1 MNGPFPERSA
11 LAADD
16 TLPLPHLSAPAAQ
29 AASRAYAWR
38 RTFEFDAGGARRT
51 LRWDYTAQLA
61 RGTPRRYRF
70 RFGPAAGWLLLEA
83 RAEQA
88 LIGDAADDTVPD
100 EIRCALLADALA
112 PLTATL
118 EQATRQ
124 SISLSV
130 PEHTQG
136 PVARD
141 ENESPEASAA
151 AHTDGG
157 VSPLRFVFGV
167 PDGSWHAHGAL
178 LFDDPRYLVLACP
191 TTPPAPTLEPHDFD
205 DLPVPLAFRIGSTL
219 LTQRELAA
227 LQHGDIIAIEQWKS
241 AGAGLV
247 CRAATPGARGLQLNA
262 RVLGAKITIDEIQT
276 REASSMNTSSPP
288 DPAADGGGSA
298 SGTGAPGVLDA
309 LEVHACFELERRTLT
324 LAQLKAMQPGFVIEL
339 DQPLNQSVIRILA
352 NGMQV
357 GTGHLIAVGNK
368 LGVRISTLGAAAEP
382 QPERDDG

>member
-1 MNGPFPERSA
+1 MNGPFPERNA
-11 LAADD
+11 LAADGP
-16 TLPLPHLSAPAAQ
+16 LPLPHLSAPAAQ

-61 RGTPRRYRF
+61 PGAPRRYRF

-88 LIGDAADDTVPD
+88 LIGDAANDAVPD

-130 PEHTQG
+130 PENAQA
-136 PVARD
+136 PVVHD
-141 ENESPEASAA
+141 ENTTPEASAA
-151 AHTDGG
+151 AHTDSD
-157 VSPLRFVFGV
+157 VSPLRFVCGV

-178 LFDDPRYLVLACP
+178 LFDDPRYLMLACP

-205 DLPVPLAFRIGSTL
+205 ALPVPLAFGIGSTL

-247 CRAATPGARGLQLNA
+247 CRAATPGTRGLQLNA

-276 REASSMNTSSPP
+276 REVPSMNTSSPP
-288 DPAADGGGSA
+288 DPASDGS
-298 SGTGAPGVLDA
+298 GAPGAAGVLDA
-309 LEVHACFELERRTLT
+309 LEVHASFELERRTLT

-368 LGVRISTLGAAAEP
+368 LGVRISALGAAEP

>member
-11 LAADD
+11 LAADS

-38 RTFEFDAGGARRT
+38 RTFEFDAGGTRRT

-61 RGTPRRYRF
+61 PGAPRRYRF
-70 RFGPAAGWLLLEA
+70 RFGPAAGWLLLEV

-130 PEHTQG
+130 PESAQG
-136 PVARD
+136 PVVRD

-151 AHTDGG
+151 AHTDSG
-157 VSPLRFVFGV
+157 VSPLRFVCGV

-191 TTPPAPTLEPHDFD
+191 TAPPAPTLEPHDFD

-241 AGAGLV
+241 AGTGLV
-247 CRAATPGARGLQLNA
+247 CRAATPGARGLLLNA

-276 REASSMNTSSPP
+276 REDSSMNTSSPP
-288 DPAADGGGSA
+288 DPASDGGGA
-298 SGTGAPGVLDA
+298 TGVLDA
-309 LEVHACFELERRTLT
+309 LEVHACFELERRMLT

-368 LGVRISTLGAAAEP
+368 LGVRISTLGAAGEP